1 MSRIYATRFF
11 DLEVSGG
18 KQIEQQR
25 LFDTTLLEGS
35 AFEPLKDE
43 KVLVNFMIFHG
54 VMTWM
59 NGEIDIAPETMY
71 VESYPYT
78 AQNVGVE

>member
-1 MSRIYATRFF
+1 MPPFF

-43 KVLVNFMIFHG
+43 KVLVNFVIFHG